1 MSVWRAKLKVMEQS
15 QTVQEQKKRLD
26 QLLEVKAKVEKK
38 LNTVSS
44 DLQSQETKS
53 REDQQQLG
61 ALRQT
66 LDQLSDREREVREGS
81 VWITPAKTRP
91 TLPSI
96 GLSVLVS
103 KPGGALHFL
112 SLSSPACFLCSPAFP
127 ELFSH
132 SDLVSLC
139 LPLPVFLYLS
149 SAFLDFP
156 QLALYVLTSGL
167 QLYVNEARW
176 VSCIWVFW
184 LVVHQA

>member
-1 MSVWRAKLKVMEQS
+1 MEQS

-61 ALRQT
+61 ALRQS
-66 LDQLSDREREVREGS
+66 LDQLSDREREVREAS

-103 KPGGALHFL
+103 NQRVPYT
-112 SLSSPACFLCSPAFP
+112 S
-127 ELFSH
+127 
-132 SDLVSLC
+132 C
-139 LPLPVFLYLS
+139 LYLLLPVFCAHLLFPSYLVT
-149 SAFLDFP
+149 L
-156 QLALYVLTSGL
+156 
-167 QLYVNEARW
+167 
-176 VSCIWVFW
+176 I
-184 LVVHQA
+184 

>member
-1 MSVWRAKLKVMEQS
+1 MEQS

-103 KPGGALHFL
+103 NQRVPYT
-112 SLSSPACFLCSPAFP
+112 S
-127 ELFSH
+127 
-132 SDLVSLC
+132 C
-139 LPLPVFLYLS
+139 LYLLLPVFCAHLLFPSYLVT
-149 SAFLDFP
+149 L
-156 QLALYVLTSGL
+156 
-167 QLYVNEARW
+167 
-176 VSCIWVFW
+176 I
-184 LVVHQA
+184 